1 MAARYSLSV
10 GDNALAIF
18 YATQG
23 ISSRANELITQHDT
37 SKENRNLFYQF
48 IVDEKVYLVATNSY
62 LADLLNLICEKKH
75 ITLVSELVIIHDL
88 RRTGN
93 VFGVPNKTQRATL
106 ANGFPQRFLYPQS
119 ELNTNSN
126 IPDPIPT
133 FFQTTTL
140 F

>member
-10 GDNALAIF
+10 GDNAIAIF
-18 YATQG
+18 HANLG

-62 LADLLNLICEKKH
+62 LADLLNLICEEKY

-88 RRTGN
+88 KRTGN
-93 VFGVPNKTQRATL
+93 VLGVPNKTQRATL
-106 ANGFPQRFLYPQS
+106 ATGFPKRFLYPQS
-119 ELNTNSN
+119 EIDTNSN
-126 IPDPIPT
+126 IPDPLPT